1 LGSGEGERGGWNVG
15 SDEALKTDIV
25 TACQILER
33 EGILDELGHFSA
45 RVPGQDR
52 VWMNGKIS
60 PGRVTPEDLILL
72 DLEGNKLAGRLPPA
86 KEIPLHLAVYRRRPD
101 VTALAHTHSP
111 TVVAL
116 SISGRTLRAVDNLGA
131 TTFGAE
137 APIFGELGLVDN
149 FEMGLR
155 MADAL
160 GPAPVLVLK
169 GHGNIVVGHS
179 IPEACVGAIWT
190 EKAARLQY
198 QASLLGTPEYFPAD
212 EVAVVR
218 KQVVEGKA
226 FERAWDYYVWRLGR

>member
-1 LGSGEGERGGWNVG
+1 VG
-15 SDEALKTDIV
+15 NDATLKAEIV

-33 EGILDELGHFSA
+33 EGVFDELGHFSA

-52 VWMNGKIS
+52 VWMNGRIS
-60 PGRVTPEDLILL
+60 PGRVTPEDLVLL
-72 DLEGNKLAGRLPPA
+72 DLDGNKLEGRLPAA

-101 VTALAHTHSP
+101 VMALAHTHSP

-116 SISGRTLRAVDNLGA
+116 SITGATLRAVDNLGA

-137 APIFGELGLVDN
+137 APLFGELGLVDN

-160 GPAPVLVLK
+160 GSASVLVLK
-169 GHGNIVVGHS
+169 GHGNVVVGRS

-198 QASLLGTPEYFPAD
+198 QASLLGPPEYFPAA
-212 EVAVVR
+212 EVALVR
-218 KQVVEGKA
+218 KQVNEGKA
-226 FERAWDYYVWRLGR
+226 FERTWDYYVWRLGR

>member
-1 LGSGEGERGGWNVG
+1 VG
-15 SDEALKTDIV
+15 NDNKLKAEII

-33 EGILDELGHFSA
+33 EGIFDELGHFSA
-45 RVPGQDR
+45 RVPGQDL

-60 PGRVTPEDLILL
+60 PGRATPDDLVLL
-72 DLEGNKLAGRLPPA
+72 DLDGNKLDGRLPAA

-101 VTALAHTHSP
+101 VMALAHTHSP

-116 SISGRTLRAVDNLGA
+116 SITRATLRAVDNLGA
-131 TTFGAE
+131 TTFGVE
-137 APIFGELGLVDN
+137 APMFEELGLVDN

-155 MADAL
+155 MADAM
-160 GPAPVLVLK
+160 GPASVLVLK
-169 GHGNIVVGHS
+169 GHGNIVVGRS

-198 QASLLGTPEYFPAD
+198 QASVLGPPEYFPTD
-212 EVAVVR
+212 EVSAVR
-218 KQVVEGKA
+218 KQVTEGRA